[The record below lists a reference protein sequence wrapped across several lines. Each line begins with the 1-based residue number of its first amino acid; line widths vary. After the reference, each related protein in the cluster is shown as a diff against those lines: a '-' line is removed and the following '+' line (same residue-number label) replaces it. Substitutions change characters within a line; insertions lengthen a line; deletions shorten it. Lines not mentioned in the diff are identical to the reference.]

1 VKRAYALPALAILF
15 LSAVP
20 ALAQGGAVI
29 QATPPGMAVE
39 RLNSNLTR
47 LSRAPTDV
55 EALLGAGMAAYELG
69 DAQAANGFFMR
80 ADMVN
85 PRNGRAKLGLALAA
99 LQLKQWRD
107 AADNFEAAAQLG
119 EPATRYLA
127 ERALAYDLTGQQDK
141 AQRDYAA
148 ALRASPGDKDVIRG
162 YAVSLGA
169 SGKLADAEAM
179 LRPLLFQSDRS
190 AWRDRVMILAMNGR
204 TSEARRIAQTVMP
217 RPLADSMDPYL
228 QRMGALSPAQR
239 VAAARYGQFPAD
251 GLRLAPVTAPSP
263 AQLAARL
270 PDRNDRRKKNGR
282 SQAAPAPLQDDSRLA
297 AAMPRGD
304 APPPAA
310 QPAPAYQAPVSQ
322 APSGR
327 NDSRNDDPDG
337 WTAVERA
344 ARAQQPAAAPRPAP
358 RPAPQPVPSPTR
370 PAARAPAPVMGPP
383 APPATAAPAASS
395 QPRSLA
401 AIMADIDVPESERQG
416 ASQAVDLAEVD
427 RIRAERRA
435 AAAKAAADKAKKA
448 AAAKAKAEAAAKAK
462 AEAEE
467 KARLKANPA
476 RYWVQ
481 VATGRDPGALAF
493 DLRRLRKTYS
503 ALAGVDGWTSVPLP
517 RRPRPGPWK
526 ATCARPAATA
536 SSGRARRERSSPPC
550 PASDPAHMSDLAP
563 YACHPAASRGRQHAE
578 PGGEQRGPR
587 DAFQRDRDRII
598 HSISFRRLR
607 HKTQVFVAPD
617 GDHYRVRLT
626 HSLEVAQ
633 IGRTIARTLGLNE
646 DLTEALCL
654 AHDIGHPP
662 FGHAGED
669 ALEAVLADHGGF
681 DHNAHCLRTLMQLES
696 PYPRFDGLN
705 LSWEMLE
712 GLAKHNGPVL
722 SPGWAMQAVDAQFPL
737 MLESWPS
744 LEARSPR
751 FPTTSPMTITIS
763 TTACAPG
770 C

>member
-1 VKRAYALPALAILF
+1 VKRAYALPVLAILF
-15 LSAVP
+15 LGAAPV
-20 ALAQGGAVI
+20 LAQGGAVV
-29 QATPPGMAVE
+29 QATPPAMAVE

-127 ERALAYDLTGQQDK
+127 ERALAYDLSGQQDK

-148 ALRASPGDKDVIRG
+148 ALRARPGDQDVIRG

-169 SGKLADAEAM
+169 SGKLADAEVM

-204 TSEARRIAQTVMP
+204 TAEARRIAQTVMP

-228 QRMGALSPAQR
+228 QRMGALTPAQR

-251 GLRLAPVTAPSP
+251 GLRLAPVTAPPP
-263 AQLAARL
+263 AQLATRQS
-270 PDRNDRRKKNGR
+270 DRNDRRKKNAR
-282 SQAAPAPLQDDSRLA
+282 SQAAAAAPLQDDSRLA

-304 APPPAA
+304 APPPVA
-310 QPAPAYQAPVSQ
+310 QPAPVAQAPAYQ

-327 NDSRNDDPDG
+327 NDARNDDPDG

-344 ARAQQPAAAPRPAP
+344 ARAQRPAAAPRPLP
-358 RPAPQPVPSPTR
+358 RPAP
-370 PAARAPAPVMGPP
+370 A
-383 APPATAAPAASS
+383 PATAAPAPNS

-401 AIMADIDVPESERQG
+401 AIMADIDVPESERRG
-416 ASQAVDLAEVD
+416 ATQAVDLAEVD

-435 AAAKAAADKAKKA
+435 AEAKAAADKAKKA

-481 VATGRDPGALAF
+481 VATGRDSGALAF

-503 ALAGVDGWTSVPLP
+503 ALAGLDGWTAEWGAT
-517 RRPRPGPWK
+517 RRLLVGPFTTMAK
-526 ATCARPAATA
+526 AKVV
-536 SSGRARRERSSPPC
+536 E
-550 PASDPAHMSDLAP
+550 SDLRKAG
-563 YACHPAASRGRQHAE
+563 S
-578 PGGEQRGPR
+578 
-587 DAFQRDRDRII
+587 D
-598 HSISFRRLR
+598 SFAWR
-607 HKTQVFVAPD
+607 
-617 GDHYRVRLT
+617 
-626 HSLEVAQ
+626 SE
-633 IGRTIARTLGLNE
+633 
-646 DLTEALCL
+646 
-654 AHDIGHPP
+654 
-662 FGHAGED
+662 AGEAVT
-669 ALEAVLADHGGF
+669 ALS
-681 DHNAHCLRTLMQLES
+681 R
-696 PYPRFDGLN
+696 
-705 LSWEMLE
+705 
-712 GLAKHNGPVL
+712 K
-722 SPGWAMQAVDAQFPL
+722 
-737 MLESWPS
+737 
-744 LEARSPR
+744 
-751 FPTTSPMTITIS
+751 
-763 TTACAPG
+763 
-770 C
+770 

>member
-1 VKRAYALPALAILF
+1 VKRAYALPVLAILF
-15 LSAVP
+15 LGAAPV
-20 ALAQGGAVI
+20 LAQGGAVV
-29 QATPPGMAVE
+29 QVTPPAMAVE

-119 EPATRYLA
+119 EPASRYLA

-148 ALRASPGDKDVIRG
+148 ALRARPGDQDVIRG

-204 TSEARRIAQTVMP
+204 TAEARRIAQTVMP

-228 QRMGALSPAQR
+228 QRMGALTPAQR

-251 GLRLAPVTAPSP
+251 GLRLAPVTAPPP
-263 AQLAARL
+263 AQLATRRS
-270 PDRNDRRKKNGR
+270 DRNDRRKKNAR
-282 SQAAPAPLQDDSRLA
+282 TQAAPPAPLQDDSRLA

-304 APPPAA
+304 APPLVA
-310 QPAPAYQAPVSQ
+310 QPAPLSQPPVSQ
-322 APSGR
+322 APFGR
-327 NDSRNDDPDG
+327 NDARNDDPDG

-344 ARAQQPAAAPRPAP
+344 ARAQRPAAAPRPLP
-358 RPAPQPVPSPTR
+358 RPAP
-370 PAARAPAPVMGPP
+370 A
-383 APPATAAPAASS
+383 PATAAPAPNS

-401 AIMADIDVPESERQG
+401 AIMADIDVPESERRG
-416 ASQAVDLAEVD
+416 ATQAVDLAEVD

-435 AAAKAAADKAKKA
+435 AEAKAAADKAKKA

-481 VATGRDPGALAF
+481 VATGRDSGALAF

-503 ALAGVDGWTSVPLP
+503 ALAGLDGWTAEWGAT
-517 RRPRPGPWK
+517 RRLLVGPFTTMAK
-526 ATCARPAATA
+526 AKVV
-536 SSGRARRERSSPPC
+536 E
-550 PASDPAHMSDLAP
+550 SDLRKAG
-563 YACHPAASRGRQHAE
+563 S
-578 PGGEQRGPR
+578 
-587 DAFQRDRDRII
+587 D
-598 HSISFRRLR
+598 SFAWR
-607 HKTQVFVAPD
+607 
-617 GDHYRVRLT
+617 
-626 HSLEVAQ
+626 SE
-633 IGRTIARTLGLNE
+633 
-646 DLTEALCL
+646 
-654 AHDIGHPP
+654 
-662 FGHAGED
+662 AGEAVT
-669 ALEAVLADHGGF
+669 ALS
-681 DHNAHCLRTLMQLES
+681 R
-696 PYPRFDGLN
+696 
-705 LSWEMLE
+705 
-712 GLAKHNGPVL
+712 K
-722 SPGWAMQAVDAQFPL
+722 
-737 MLESWPS
+737 
-744 LEARSPR
+744 
-751 FPTTSPMTITIS
+751 
-763 TTACAPG
+763 
-770 C
+770 

>member
-20 ALAQGGAVI
+20 ALAQGGTVI

-282 SQAAPAPLQDDSRLA
+282 TQAAPAPLQDDSRLA

-304 APPPAA
+304 APPPVA

-322 APSGR
+322 APSAR

-383 APPATAAPAASS
+383 APPAPPATAAPVASS

-503 ALAGVDGWTSVPLP
+503 ALAGVDGWTAEWGAT
-517 RRPRPGPWK
+517 RRLLVGPFATSAK
-526 ATCARPAATA
+526 A
-536 SSGRARRERSSPPC
+536 RAVE
-550 PASDPAHMSDLAP
+550 SDLRKAG
-563 YACHPAASRGRQHAE
+563 S
-578 PGGEQRGPR
+578 
-587 DAFQRDRDRII
+587 D
-598 HSISFRRLR
+598 SFIW
-607 HKTQVFVAPD
+607 Q
-617 GDHYRVRLT
+617 
-626 HSLEVAQ
+626 SE
-633 IGRTIARTLGLNE
+633 
-646 DLTEALCL
+646 
-654 AHDIGHPP
+654 
-662 FGHAGED
+662 AGEVVT
-669 ALEAVLADHGGF
+669 ALS
-681 DHNAHCLRTLMQLES
+681 R
-696 PYPRFDGLN
+696 
-705 LSWEMLE
+705 
-712 GLAKHNGPVL
+712 K
-722 SPGWAMQAVDAQFPL
+722 
-737 MLESWPS
+737 
-744 LEARSPR
+744 
-751 FPTTSPMTITIS
+751 
-763 TTACAPG
+763 
-770 C
+770 

>member
-15 LSAVP
+15 LSAAPV
-20 ALAQGGAVI
+20 LAQGGAVV
-29 QATPPGMAVE
+29 QATPPAMAVE

-127 ERALAYDLTGQQDK
+127 ERALAYDLSGQQDK

-148 ALRASPGDKDVIRG
+148 ALRARPGDKDVIRG

-169 SGKLADAEAM
+169 SGKLADAEVM

-204 TSEARRIAQTVMP
+204 TAEARRIAQTVMP

-228 QRMGALSPAQR
+228 QRMGALTPAQR

-251 GLRLAPVTAPSP
+251 GLRLAPVTAPPP
-263 AQLAARL
+263 AQLATRQS
-270 PDRNDRRKKNGR
+270 DRNDRRKKNAR
-282 SQAAPAPLQDDSRLA
+282 SQAAAAAPLQDDSRLA

-304 APPPAA
+304 APPPVA
-310 QPAPAYQAPVSQ
+310 QPAPVAQAPAYQ

-327 NDSRNDDPDG
+327 NDARNDDPDG

-344 ARAQQPAAAPRPAP
+344 ARAQRPAAAPRPLP
-358 RPAPQPVPSPTR
+358 RPAPAPVASQAR
-370 PAARAPAPVMGPP
+370 PDTRAPAPVMGPP
-383 APPATAAPAASS
+383 APAPAPAAATAAPAPNS

-401 AIMADIDVPESERQG
+401 AIMADIDVPESERRG
-416 ASQAVDLAEVD
+416 ATQAVDLAEVD

-435 AAAKAAADKAKKA
+435 AEAKAAADKAKKA

-481 VATGRDPGALAF
+481 VATGRDSGALAF

-503 ALAGVDGWTSVPLP
+503 ALASLDGWTAEWGAT
-517 RRPRPGPWK
+517 RRLLVGPFTTMAK
-526 ATCARPAATA
+526 AKAV
-536 SSGRARRERSSPPC
+536 E
-550 PASDPAHMSDLAP
+550 SDLRKAG
-563 YACHPAASRGRQHAE
+563 S
-578 PGGEQRGPR
+578 
-587 DAFQRDRDRII
+587 D
-598 HSISFRRLR
+598 SFAWR
-607 HKTQVFVAPD
+607 
-617 GDHYRVRLT
+617 
-626 HSLEVAQ
+626 SE
-633 IGRTIARTLGLNE
+633 
-646 DLTEALCL
+646 
-654 AHDIGHPP
+654 
-662 FGHAGED
+662 AGEAVT
-669 ALEAVLADHGGF
+669 ALS
-681 DHNAHCLRTLMQLES
+681 R
-696 PYPRFDGLN
+696 
-705 LSWEMLE
+705 
-712 GLAKHNGPVL
+712 K
-722 SPGWAMQAVDAQFPL
+722 
-737 MLESWPS
+737 
-744 LEARSPR
+744 
-751 FPTTSPMTITIS
+751 
-763 TTACAPG
+763 
-770 C
+770 

>member
-15 LSAVP
+15 FSAAP

-29 QATPPGMAVE
+29 QATPPAMAVE
-39 RLNSNLTR
+39 RLNNNLTR

-85 PRNGRAKLGLALAA
+85 PRMGRVKLGLALVA

-148 ALRASPGDKDVIRG
+148 ALRARPGDKDVIRG

-169 SGKLADAEAM
+169 SGKLADAEVM
-179 LRPLLFQSDRS
+179 IRPLLFQSDRS

-204 TSEARRIAQTVMP
+204 TAEARRIAQTVMP

-251 GLRLAPVTAPSP
+251 GLRLAPVTAPPP
-263 AQLAARL
+263 AQLATRL
-270 PDRNDRRKKNGR
+270 PDRNDRRRKNGR
-282 SQAAPAPLQDDSRLA
+282 SQAAAPAPLQDDSRLA

-304 APPPAA
+304 APPPVA
-310 QPAPAYQAPVSQ
+310 QPAPAYQAP
-322 APSGR
+322 SGR
-327 NDSRNDDPDG
+327 YDSRNDDPDG
-337 WTAVERA
+337 WTAVERT
-344 ARAQQPAAAPRPAP
+344 ARAQRPAAAAPRPLS
-358 RPAPQPVPSPTR
+358 RPAPQPVPIQTR
-370 PAARAPAPVMGPP
+370 PAVRAPAPVMGPP
-383 APPATAAPAASS
+383 AAAPAPAARVTAAQPAAPVTAAPAANS

-401 AIMADIDVPESERQG
+401 AIMADIDVPESERQSG
-416 ASQAVDLAEVD
+416 PVVDLAEVD

-448 AAAKAKAEAAAKAK
+448 AAAKVKAEAAAKAK

-493 DLRRLRKTYS
+493 DLRRLRKTY
-503 ALAGVDGWTSVPLP
+503 AVLAGVDGWTAEWGAT
-517 RRPRPGPWK
+517 RRLLVGPFATSAK
-526 ATCARPAATA
+526 A
-536 SSGRARRERSSPPC
+536 RAME
-550 PASDPAHMSDLAP
+550 SDLRKA
-563 YACHPAASRGRQHAE
+563 GT
-578 PGGEQRGPR
+578 
-587 DAFQRDRDRII
+587 D
-598 HSISFRRLR
+598 SFIW
-607 HKTQVFVAPD
+607 Q
-617 GDHYRVRLT
+617 
-626 HSLEVAQ
+626 SE
-633 IGRTIARTLGLNE
+633 
-646 DLTEALCL
+646 
-654 AHDIGHPP
+654 
-662 FGHAGED
+662 AGEVVT
-669 ALEAVLADHGGF
+669 ALS
-681 DHNAHCLRTLMQLES
+681 R
-696 PYPRFDGLN
+696 
-705 LSWEMLE
+705 
-712 GLAKHNGPVL
+712 K
-722 SPGWAMQAVDAQFPL
+722 
-737 MLESWPS
+737 
-744 LEARSPR
+744 
-751 FPTTSPMTITIS
+751 
-763 TTACAPG
+763 
-770 C
+770 

>member
-15 LSAVP
+15 FSAAP
-20 ALAQGGAVI
+20 ALAQGGAVV
-29 QATPPGMAVE
+29 QGTPPAMAVE

-119 EPATRYLA
+119 EPASRYLA

-148 ALRASPGDKDVIRG
+148 ALRARPGDQDVIRG

-169 SGKLADAEAM
+169 SGKLADAEVM

-204 TSEARRIAQTVMP
+204 TAEARRIAQTVMP

-228 QRMGALSPAQR
+228 QRMGALTPAQR

-251 GLRLAPVTAPSP
+251 GLRLAPVTAPPP
-263 AQLAARL
+263 AQLATRQS
-270 PDRNDRRKKNGR
+270 DRNDRRKKNAR
-282 SQAAPAPLQDDSRLA
+282 SQAPAPAPLQDDSRLA
-297 AAMPRGD
+297 AAMPRGE
-304 APPPAA
+304 APPLVA
-310 QPAPAYQAPVSQ
+310 QPAPLSQPPVSQ
-322 APSGR
+322 APFGR
-327 NDSRNDDPDG
+327 NDARNDDPDG

-344 ARAQQPAAAPRPAP
+344 ARAQRPAAAPRPLP
-358 RPAPQPVPSPTR
+358 RPAP
-370 PAARAPAPVMGPP
+370 A
-383 APPATAAPAASS
+383 PATAAPAPNS

-401 AIMADIDVPESERQG
+401 AIMADIDVPESERRG
-416 ASQAVDLAEVD
+416 ATQAVDLAEVD

-435 AAAKAAADKAKKA
+435 AEAKAAADKAKKA

-481 VATGRDPGALAF
+481 VATGRDSGALAF

-503 ALAGVDGWTSVPLP
+503 ALAGLDGWTAEWGAT
-517 RRPRPGPWK
+517 RRLLVGPFTTMAK
-526 ATCARPAATA
+526 AKVV
-536 SSGRARRERSSPPC
+536 E
-550 PASDPAHMSDLAP
+550 SDLRKAG
-563 YACHPAASRGRQHAE
+563 S
-578 PGGEQRGPR
+578 
-587 DAFQRDRDRII
+587 D
-598 HSISFRRLR
+598 SFAWR
-607 HKTQVFVAPD
+607 
-617 GDHYRVRLT
+617 
-626 HSLEVAQ
+626 SE
-633 IGRTIARTLGLNE
+633 
-646 DLTEALCL
+646 
-654 AHDIGHPP
+654 
-662 FGHAGED
+662 AGEAVT
-669 ALEAVLADHGGF
+669 ALS
-681 DHNAHCLRTLMQLES
+681 R
-696 PYPRFDGLN
+696 
-705 LSWEMLE
+705 
-712 GLAKHNGPVL
+712 K
-722 SPGWAMQAVDAQFPL
+722 
-737 MLESWPS
+737 
-744 LEARSPR
+744 
-751 FPTTSPMTITIS
+751 
-763 TTACAPG
+763 
-770 C
+770 

>member
-1 VKRAYALPALAILF
+1 MSACDNVRKKRLSDVKRAYALPALAILF
-15 LSAVP
+15 FSAAP
-20 ALAQGGAVI
+20 ALAQGGAVV
-29 QATPPGMAVE
+29 QATPSAMAVE

-69 DAQAANGFFMR
+69 DAQAANGFFVR

-119 EPATRYLA
+119 EPASRYLA

-148 ALRASPGDKDVIRG
+148 ALRARPGDKDVIRG

-169 SGKLADAEAM
+169 SGKLADAEEM

-228 QRMGALSPAQR
+228 QRMGALTPAQR

-251 GLRLAPVTAPSP
+251 GLRLAPVTAPP
-263 AQLAARL
+263 AAQPATRQS
-270 PDRNDRRKKNGR
+270 DRNDRRKKNGR
-282 SQAAPAPLQDDSRLA
+282 TQAAAPAPLQDDSRLA

-304 APPPAA
+304 APPPVT
-310 QPAPAYQAPVSQ
+310 QPAPVGQAPAYQ

-327 NDSRNDDPDG
+327 NDARNDDPDG

-344 ARAQQPAAAPRPAP
+344 ARAQRPAAAPRPVP
-358 RPAPQPVPSPTR
+358 RPAPQPVLQPVPGQ
-370 PAARAPAPVMGPP
+370 ARAPAPVMGPP
-383 APPATAAPAASS
+383 APAARVAAAPPAPPATAAPAPNS

-435 AAAKAAADKAKKA
+435 AEAKAAADKAKKA

-503 ALAGVDGWTSVPLP
+503 ALAGVDGWTAEWGAT
-517 RRPRPGPWK
+517 RRLLVGPF
-526 ATCARPAATA
+526 ATA
-536 SSGRARRERSSPPC
+536 AKARAVE
-550 PASDPAHMSDLAP
+550 SDLRKAG
-563 YACHPAASRGRQHAE
+563 S
-578 PGGEQRGPR
+578 
-587 DAFQRDRDRII
+587 D
-598 HSISFRRLR
+598 SFIW
-607 HKTQVFVAPD
+607 Q
-617 GDHYRVRLT
+617 
-626 HSLEVAQ
+626 SE
-633 IGRTIARTLGLNE
+633 
-646 DLTEALCL
+646 
-654 AHDIGHPP
+654 
-662 FGHAGED
+662 AGEVVT
-669 ALEAVLADHGGF
+669 ALS
-681 DHNAHCLRTLMQLES
+681 R
-696 PYPRFDGLN
+696 
-705 LSWEMLE
+705 
-712 GLAKHNGPVL
+712 K
-722 SPGWAMQAVDAQFPL
+722 
-737 MLESWPS
+737 
-744 LEARSPR
+744 
-751 FPTTSPMTITIS
+751 
-763 TTACAPG
+763 
-770 C
+770 